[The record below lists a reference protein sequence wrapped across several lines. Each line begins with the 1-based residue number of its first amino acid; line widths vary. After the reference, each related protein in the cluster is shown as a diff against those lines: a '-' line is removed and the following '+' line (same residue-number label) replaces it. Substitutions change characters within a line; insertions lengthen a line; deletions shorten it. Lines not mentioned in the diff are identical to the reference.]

1 MYWYFFAAYRKLNA
15 TTRMERSAVSFI
27 LAFSD
32 PLRENLVSDAVIN
45 VCALCEISYFVGH
58 T

>member
-45 VCALCEISYFVGH
+45 VFAL
-58 T
+58 